1 MNRTEPM
8 TEKRYWQELTLAAAR
23 IIDIKCEYRSGVAM
37 GFADSVCKGYLAR
50 YGDKLGRVTEDE
62 DVDEFY
68 PNEPDPEPTAVVE
81 EPEPDHEPGGM
92 DDPRPWVC
100 EGEPGDGGL
109 WHYYPKGHRE
119 PATCGHPMISGAP
132 YVSETRPRSS
142 VCGGCAAAVEQP
154 ERPGLEWTQ
163 LSVSAWNT
171 LSAVAPRKF
180 PFRSLWLI
188 LRDAEG
194 WFRARLLDAQV
205 DGDICRDG
213 FRDIAEAQAWCK
225 AEEDRLLAE
234 QEAKSDD

>member
-1 MNRTEPM
+1 MNR
-8 TEKRYWQELTLAAAR
+8 ELNAR
-23 IIDIKCEYRSGVAM
+23 VAVKIFGWTRPLNESGHRM
-37 GFADSVCKGYLAR
+37 
-50 YGDKLGRVTEDE
+50 E
-62 DVDEFY
+62 DVWWR
-68 PNEPDPEPTAVVE
+68 DPEGSYSPS
-81 EPEPDHEPGGM
+81 P
-92 DDPRPWVC
+92 
-100 EGEPGDGGL
+100 
-109 WHYYPKGHRE
+109 
-119 PATCGHPMISGAP
+119 PAYS
-132 YVSETRPRSS
+132 SEW
-142 VCGGCAAAVEQP
+142 AAAVEQP